1 MTGWR
6 SAQSASSIATTFCQ
20 FPCLALGMD
29 LGLDFQD
36 FLIQKWQSTVNQSK
50 IKSSQL
56 KDYTKWLPHLSLIL
70 IILSLSEV
78 SIKKKH
84 SSPALHIQDWKND
97 HSAPLLHALDSLHGC
112 RKPSGSTWN
121 RPPSGGPSTYESPKD
136 RIAKAT
142 KIPLGHT
149 GSFFLT
155 LWASISCHKNAILY
169 EFSPLYAKIYP

>member
-1 MTGWR
+1 MHPKKPSLDDRLKICAKRLLHSNHLLPVPLPRTGDGFGFGLPRLPNSKMTINC
-6 SAQSASSIATTFCQ
+6 QSIKNKVITTQRLHKMITSF
-20 FPCLALGMD
+20 
-29 LGLDFQD
+29 
-36 FLIQKWQSTVNQSK
+36 K
-50 IKSSQL
+50 
-56 KDYTKWLPHLSLIL
+56 PHFDHSV
-70 IILSLSEV
+70 IIWSFK
-78 SIKKKH
+78 KKKH

-149 GSFFLT
+149 GSFFFNSL
-155 LWASISCHKNAILY
+155 SKHFMS
-169 EFSPLYAKIYP
+169 